1 MATIEFSLDGKTVTA
16 QTGETILDVARRHG
30 KSIPTLCYD
39 PRLEPFTSC
48 FLCLVEMEGKP
59 GFVPSCATKVVP
71 GMKIVTD
78 SPEVHKARKLA
89 LDLLMSAHQ
98 ADCVAPCKLQCPD
111 NIDIQTYIAQI
122 AAGDFSGALQTIK
135 QTNPFPSV
143 CGRVCPHTCEMQ
155 CRRNKVDEPVAINPL
170 KRFVADL
177 DRLSDE
183 PYIPKISESTGKAIA
198 IVGAGPAGLSAAYY
212 LRQKGHDIT
221 VFEMNEKPGG
231 MLRYGIP
238 YYRLP
243 EDALDREIDL
253 ILGLG
258 IELRC
263 GQKMGRDFTLS
274 QLHKDGYDAVLLSV
288 GAWSSSS
295 MKVDGEDKPG
305 VLAGI
310 DYLWQVA
317 SGKSPELGKK
327 VVVVGGGNTAID
339 AARTARRTGADVTIL
354 YRRTRKE
361 MPAEDYEVD
370 EAEAEGVKM
379 HFLAAPVALDGAG
392 KVERI
397 RAIKMKLGE
406 PDKSGRR
413 RPEPIEGSEFDI
425 EADTVIAAIGQ
436 RPDPTSWQS
445 ARGPGATRWN
455 TVVADERT
463 YQTEVPWVFTA
474 GDCLTGAATA
484 IEAVAGGRKAALSI
498 DRFVRGMQLLAI
510 GKPFS
515 DSLGRLEDL
524 DDDMFASVEHMSRVH
539 GKELPVQQRLD
550 NFKEVELGIDATQAL
565 MESGRC
571 LECGCTAVDTCT
583 LRAYSE
589 EYDVD
594 LERFDVPL
602 ALKPVLDD
610 HPFVKYDPN
619 KCILCSRCVRICLE
633 QQGVGALGLV
643 NRGFDTTI
651 SPSLGQPLLSTNC
664 DACGQCVDAC
674 PSGAME
680 AKRPLPKPGPYLSDN
695 KQVVCGFC
703 SMACRMNLEMAGT
716 HYVLASAFPG
726 AFHNRGN
733 LCVDGRFGHRYLETL
748 DLLRKPSVGR
758 GDEGVE
764 SNWNHALDEAAGGL
778 RKAMEKK
785 DLAVLVNGALT
796 NEEAYLLGRFAKTRL
811 GGAEIVLLDELD
823 LSAKFAGANVPGL
836 DDLPKADCV
845 WVLGDDPFET
855 VPVAGIGLLSAAKSG
870 TPALVVGNRP
880 GRLDAEAYRVLR
892 IGKDNLASL
901 LSALARY
908 LKKRDKEILST
919 LGMELGYKPSVLV
932 EAAERLKKA
941 KHPVL
946 AVDDAIGAEASA
958 ALHELC
964 KVISKRDSILW
975 LRRAGNSLGKEL
987 MGLRPGVLP
996 GGVDVS
1002 DGKWKKK
1009 IEKVWGEKLMSGA
1022 SKTGSQVLER
1032 IQSGDVGG
1040 VLMINTDPYGCGLV
1054 ADDIPDDVYLVLAD
1068 LQPGKLFERADVVL
1082 PVGSVAESEGTMTS
1096 LDGLVLPT
1104 KAARTPMG
1112 GKTLFQLL
1120 GALADAWG
1128 KSIPLAKPQHVW
1140 DEMARLDSEFAA
1152 FGHQNLNMAGA
1163 RWNNRR

>member
-16 QTGETILDVARRHG
+16 QPGETILDVARRHG

-59 GFVPSCATKVVP
+59 GFVPSCATKVAP

-89 LDLLMSAHQ
+89 LELLMSAHQ

-122 AAGDFSGALQTIK
+122 AAGDFSGALKTIK

-177 DRLSDE
+177 DRLSDD
-183 PYIPKISESTGKAIA
+183 PYLPSVSASTGKKIA

-212 LRQKGHDIT
+212 LRQKGHEVT
-221 VFEMNEKPGG
+221 VLEMNEKPGG

-243 EDALDREIDL
+243 EEALDREIEL
-253 ILGLG
+253 ILDLG

-263 GQKMGRDFTLS
+263 GRKMGRDFSLE
-274 QLHKDGYDAVLLSV
+274 QLKQDGYDAVLLSV

-295 MKVDGEDKPG
+295 MRVEGEDKPG
-305 VLAGI
+305 IMAGI

-317 SGKSPELGKK
+317 SGATPELGKR

-339 AARTARRTGADVTIL
+339 AARTARRAGADVTIL

-370 EAEAEGVKM
+370 EAQAEGVKM
-379 HFLAAPVALDGAG
+379 HFLAAPVALPGDGR
-392 KVERI
+392 VEKI
-397 RAIKMKLGE
+397 RAIKMRLGE

-413 RPEPIEGSEFDI
+413 RPEPIQGSEFEIDV
-425 EADTVIAAIGQ
+425 DTVISAIGQ
-436 RPDPTSWQS
+436 RPDPSCWQT
-445 ARGPGATRWN
+445 ATGPGATRWN

-463 YQTEVPWVFTA
+463 YQTDVPWVFTA

-498 DRFVRGMQLLAI
+498 DRFVRGMDLLPI

-515 DSLGRLEDL
+515 DSIGRLEDL
-524 DDDMFASVEHMSRVH
+524 DDDMFSSVERVSRVK
-539 GKELPVQQRLD
+539 GREIPAQLRLD
-550 NFKEVELGIDATQAL
+550 NFNEVELGIDKAQAL
-565 MESGRC
+565 LESSRC
-571 LECGCTAVDTCT
+571 LECGCTAVDTCI

-589 EYDVD
+589 EFEVD

-602 ALKPVLDD
+602 DLKPVLDA

-619 KCILCSRCVRICLE
+619 KCILCARCVRICLE
-633 QQGVGALGLV
+633 QQGIGALGLV
-643 NRGFDTTI
+643 NRGFDTTVQ
-651 SPSLGQPLLSTNC
+651 PSLGMALIDTEC
-664 DACGQCVDAC
+664 DSCGQCVDAC
-674 PSGAME
+674 PSGAMDV
-680 AKRPLPKPGPYLSDN
+680 KRPLPKPGPYLSDN
-695 KQVVCGFC
+695 KQIACGFC
-703 SMACRMNLEMAGT
+703 SMACRMNLEMAGS

-748 DLLRKPSVGR
+748 ELLSKPKVGR
-758 GDEGVE
+758 GEEEHVDT
-764 SNWNHALDEAAGGL
+764 WAHALDVAADGL
-778 RKAMEKK
+778 RQAVEKK
-785 DLAVLVNGALT
+785 GVAVLVNGAST
-796 NEEAYLLGRFAKTRL
+796 NEEAYLLGRFAKTSL
-811 GGAEIVLLDELD
+811 ECSDIVLMDELE
-823 LSAKFAGANVPGL
+823 LCATAENNQPCV
-836 DDLPKADCV
+836 DDLHKADLV

-855 VPVAGIGLLSAAKSG
+855 VPVAAIELLSAAKSS
-870 TPALVVGNRP
+870 TPLLVAGSRAT
-880 GRLDAEAYRVLR
+880 RLDAEAYRVLR
-892 IGKDNLASL
+892 IGRGKLAGL
-901 LSALARY
+901 LDGLTLY
-908 LKKRDKEILST
+908 LKKKDKTILFD
-919 LGMELGYKPSVLV
+919 LGMELGFKPTVL
-932 EAAERLKKA
+932 AEVADRLKKA
-941 KHPVL
+941 RRPIL
-946 AVDDAIGAEASA
+946 AVDDAIGADVTES
-958 ALHELC
+958 LHKLC
-964 KVISKRDSILW
+964 KAASKQRAVLW
-975 LRRAGNSLGKEL
+975 LRRAGNSMGREL
-987 MGLRPGVLP
+987 MGLRPKSLP
-996 GGVDVS
+996 GGVAAS
-1002 DGKWKKK
+1002 DKKWSKK
-1009 IEKVWGEKLMSGA
+1009 IEKVWGEPLCKASSKSGV
-1022 SKTGSQVLER
+1022 KILQGVR
-1032 IQSGDVGG
+1032 DGDYGG
-1040 VLMINTDPYGCGLV
+1040 LLIVNTDPFDCPV
-1054 ADDIPDDVYLVLAD
+1054 VVEDIPDGVFVVLAD
-1068 LQPGKLFERADVVL
+1068 LQASTLSARADVVL
-1082 PVGSVAESEGTMTS
+1082 PVGSVAESQGTMTG

-1104 KAARTPMG
+1104 KAVRTPVG
-1112 GKTLFQLL
+1112 TKTLFQLV

-1128 KSIPLAKPQHVW
+1128 KSIPLGKPGHVW
-1140 DEMARLDSEFAA
+1140 SEMARLDASFEAY
-1152 FGHQNLNMAGA
+1152 GSRNLDLVGT
-1163 RWNNRR
+1163 RWKFIK